1 MIQIRRD
8 KDISLSK
15 MEAESCLHKKLSC
28 EKAIKKETAYFRLCC
43 VKNLLMSSK
52 LMTLKIQLVIFYQW
66 RQREWFYLKVLS
78 TPFLLV
84 CFASLKDSNCKRRKY
99 VFYFTSKASFHS
111 LDNQILIFQIFRCH
125 SVIKCLSMKHKTHF
139 TFCFYSFFMRS
150 I

>member
-78 TPFLLV
+78 TSFLLLS
-84 CFASLKDSNCKRRKY
+84 FASLKDSNCKRRKY
-99 VFYFTSKASFHS
+99 V

-125 SVIKCLSMKHKTHF
+125 NVIKCLSMKHKTHF
-139 TFCFYSFFMRS
+139 TFCFYSFFMRRHLMTS
-150 I
+150 WNLNN